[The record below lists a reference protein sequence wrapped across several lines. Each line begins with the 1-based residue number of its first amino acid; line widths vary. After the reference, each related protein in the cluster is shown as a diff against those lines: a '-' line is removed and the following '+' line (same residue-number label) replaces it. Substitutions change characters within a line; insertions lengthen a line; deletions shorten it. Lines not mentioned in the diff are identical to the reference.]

1 MGDSEPETGPGL
13 CLACG
18 FCGTT
23 YPERLKCLVL
33 LVEVAEED
41 LTRPVWWVSWGSVC
55 SSLSLQ
61 SLFSPSQCA
70 CLETWTLSPKRLQLG
85 FSGEARWPG
94 PGVLELTS
102 SLLSLPL
109 FSYSSGTSD
118 WRLSRLCAQGP
129 GCGWKLGKETPAHG
143 PLHYLKLGLLLSL
156 WPWFDLWVKLYV
168 QRETGWPPGRLLSRA
183 ARSCDRHLLGTCS
196 VRGTRRGEA
205 TWW

>member
-1 MGDSEPETGPGL
+1 MGDSGPETGPGL

-33 LVEVAEED
+33 LVEAAEED
-41 LTRPVWWVSWGSVC
+41 LTRPVWWVSRGSVC

-61 SLFSPSQCA
+61 SLFSLSQCT

-102 SLLSLPL
+102 SLLSLFLCFLTPMHL
-109 FSYSSGTSD
+109 RLVAEQTVCSGARLWVETGKGDPGTRSYS
-118 WRLSRLCAQGP
+118 L
-129 GCGWKLGKETPAHG
+129 
-143 PLHYLKLGLLLSL
+143 LKTWSAPESL
-156 WPWFDLWVKLYV
+156 VLV
-168 QRETGWPPGRLLSRA
+168 
-183 ARSCDRHLLGTCS
+183 
-196 VRGTRRGEA
+196 
-205 TWW
+205 